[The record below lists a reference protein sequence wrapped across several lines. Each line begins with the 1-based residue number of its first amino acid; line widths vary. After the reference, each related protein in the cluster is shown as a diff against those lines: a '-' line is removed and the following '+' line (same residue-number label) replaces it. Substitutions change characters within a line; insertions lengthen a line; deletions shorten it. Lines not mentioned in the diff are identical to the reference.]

1 MARTRQYA
9 DRVNILKMIKLDG
22 KWRFAPVVE
31 RNGKIVRD
39 HVLVKGQDERHPEG
53 SYYLEW
59 YEDDK
64 RRRQPISI
72 FDEVVPAARTKAIEL
87 QARRAGILV
96 TLPSQPPP
104 VTEVASLVEV
114 IPPDTRLTMTE
125 AVDRYMEFVKRQ
137 RSLRTF
143 RTYRVALRS
152 YFLNCYPKTYLNE
165 VSREDLLRFSNFC
178 FDRGLEACSSS
189 ENPPPSELLA
199 TASCGPH
206 WHALSYEQLIDRIT

>member
-1 MARTRQYA
+1 
-9 DRVNILKMIKLDG
+9 
-22 KWRFAPVVE
+22 
-31 RNGKIVRD
+31 
-39 HVLVKGQDERHPEG
+39 
-53 SYYLEW
+53 
-59 YEDDK
+59 
-64 RRRQPISI
+64 
-72 FDEVVPAARTKAIEL
+72 VVPAARTKAIEL